1 MSVVRR
7 AGLLAVILAGWM
19 MMHAQIAHAQQAPE
33 QNPPAQQSA
42 APPPAAPPQQN
53 NGPVFR
59 SQTTLVTVPT
69 EVTDSHGA
77 RIWAL
82 KADDFEIRD
91 NGVLQKVQLDDSP
104 VPPARAIAIVV
115 QNNDDTYLLEDSLNE
130 SLVAF
135 LNALPDGD
143 IPITVLTAGTK
154 VNVKLPFTGNR
165 EDVQDQVTHLSPDA
179 DAGGPK
185 LLDGVFM
192 AAQMLQE
199 KYPDRNKIILL
210 VSGAH
215 DGDSAEKVMK
225 VLSMDRAEKKA
236 KDARWNS
243 THTSQ
248 EVLQYVEANNV
259 VVDAIEFSRYGL
271 GASDYWKDSDRST
284 ISLNPISLLFHAG
297 DWMRKDVP
305 VHLAEATG
313 GEVRS
318 VARKKTVS
326 TGALRIAGDFSAL
339 YELSFHP
346 TDKTP
351 GLHEIRVSTP
361 GRSKLKVR
369 NRAFYWANGPTD
381 TAPPPPAAGQP

>member
-1 MSVVRR
+1 MGVVRR
-7 AGLLAVILAGWM
+7 AGVGAVILAGWM
-19 MMHAQIAHAQQAPE
+19 MMHARIAVAQQGTE
-33 QNPPAQQSA
+33 QSPATQ
-42 APPPAAPPQQN
+42 

-69 EVTDSHGA
+69 EVTDSHGK

-82 KADDFEIRD
+82 TADDFEIRD
-91 NGVLQKVQLDDSP
+91 NGVVQKVQLDDSP

-115 QNNDDTYLLEDSLNE
+115 QNNADTFLLEDSLNE
-130 SLVAF
+130 SLTAF

-143 IPITVLTAGTK
+143 IPIAVLTAGTK
-154 VNVKLPFTGNR
+154 VKVLVPFTGNR
-165 EDVQDQVTHLSPDA
+165 EEVQDELAHLSPDA

-185 LLDGVFM
+185 LFDGVFM
-192 AAQMLQE
+192 AAKMLE
-199 KYPDRNKIILL
+199 ENYPDRNKIVLL

-215 DGDSAEKVMK
+215 DGDSGEKVMK
-225 VLSMDRAEKKA
+225 ALSMDREEKKA
-236 KDARWNS
+236 KANRWNS
-243 THTSQ
+243 SHTSQ

-369 NRAFYWANGPTD
+369 NRAFYWARGPGDSAATQ
-381 TAPPPPAAGQP
+381 PPTN